1 MRMIGEAEL
10 DDIALGAGILGTG
23 GGGDPY
29 VGKLLAREAIR
40 RHGPVRVIEPS
51 ELDPDAIIVPTAMM
65 GAPTVMV
72 EKLPSGTEVGLAF
85 ERLQQHLGIEAA
97 ATMPVEVGG
106 LNSVIPFCIATE
118 HDLPLVDADLMG
130 RAFPEVQMC
139 LPGLYGVRATPMTVA
154 DEKGNVTT
162 LDAIDN
168 RWAERLA
175 RSNTVDMGCS
185 ALVAQWVLRA
195 GQLDG
200 CAVIGSLR
208 TAQDLGRA
216 VREARAAHEDP
227 VGAAIAALDGFRLM
241 EAKVVDVD
249 RVTHRGFAH
258 ADVRL
263 GGLGEDLG
271 ATGRLRSQNEHLVI
285 ERDGVVLA
293 SAPDLIMVLDT
304 DTGTP
309 LTTEELRYGSRV
321 TVIAAP
327 CDPRWRSEDGLAV
340 VGPRA
345 FGYDFEF
352 LAVEDRVAAA

>member
-1 MRMIGEAEL
+1 MRLIGEAEL

-23 GGGDPY
+23 GGGNPY
-29 VGKLLAREAIR
+29 LGKLLARDAIR
-40 RHGPVRVIEPS
+40 RFGPVTVVEPH
-51 ELDPDAIIVPTAMM
+51 ELDPDAVIIPAAMM

-85 ERLQQHLGIEAA
+85 ERLQEHLGIRAA

-106 LNSVIPFCIATE
+106 INSLIPFCIATE
-118 HDLPLVDADLMG
+118 YNLPLVDADLMG

-139 LPGLYGVRATPMTVA
+139 ISGLYDVRATPMTVA
-154 DEKGNVTT
+154 DEKGNVTVI
-162 LDAIDN
+162 DAVDN

-195 GQLDG
+195 DQLER
-200 CAVIGSLR
+200 CAVVGSLR
-208 TAQDLGRA
+208 LAENLGRA
-216 VREARAAHEDP
+216 VREARTAHDDA
-227 VGAAIAALDGFRLM
+227 VAAAIETVGGFRLM

-249 RVTHRGFAH
+249 RVTIGGFAH

-263 GGLGEDLG
+263 ACIGEHVG
-271 ATGRLRSQNEHLVI
+271 AVGRLRSQNEHLVV
-285 ERDGVVLA
+285 ERDGIVLA
-293 SAPDLIMVLDT
+293 SAPDLIMLLDT
-304 DTGTP
+304 ESGEP
-309 LTTEELRYGSRV
+309 LMTEDLRYGARA

-327 CDPRWRSEDGLAV
+327 CDPRWRSEQGLAV

-345 FGYDFEF
+345 FGYDFDF
-352 LAVEDRVAAA
+352 IAVEDRVAAT